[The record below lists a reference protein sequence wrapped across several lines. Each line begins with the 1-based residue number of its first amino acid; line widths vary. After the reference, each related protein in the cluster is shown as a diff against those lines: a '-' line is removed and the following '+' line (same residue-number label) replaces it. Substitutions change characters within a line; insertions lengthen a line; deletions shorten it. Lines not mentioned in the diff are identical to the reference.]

1 MFFAHIP
8 AGYLVSRALVRGNPF
23 PLKFVLFAGMAGG
36 VMPDVDLLYLYL
48 LDATP
53 QPHHTYWTHLPIAWL
68 GCTALVW
75 VAARKCSAACRL
87 GWTAF
92 LLGWLSHLLLDTLT
106 GDIWWPYPLVD
117 QPYSLARIEARY
129 QPWWMNYLLHWSMA
143 VEAAIIALAVWLE
156 GTKPRVLNRIK
167 LPKPV
172 AFAGIVLTGLML
184 AEIFLPGPAV
194 NQPVLGASAKDWHPA
209 SFWHPH
215 WGASG
220 VHKGIDIFAPRGTA
234 VLAAQSG
241 WVVYRGTL
249 AQGGRVVAVLSAR
262 GWLHYYA
269 HLDSTQARAGAWVKQ
284 GTPIGRV
291 GSTGNATGK
300 PPHLHYSIV
309 SPIPKLTDFRP
320 VAQGWKRMFY
330 RNPSGL
336 LAQQSASVARA
347 RHAVFNIHPARQGYV
362 KLAQKND
369 RIAPIIVPCSLFLE
383 RSRACA

>member
-23 PLKFVLFAGMAGG
+23 PFGFVLFAGMAGG

-53 QPHHTYWTHLPIAWL
+53 QHHHTYWTHLPIAWL

-75 VAARKCSAACRL
+75 VAARKCNAACRL

-106 GDIWWPYPLVD
+106 GDIWWLYPLVD
-117 QPYSLARIEARY
+117 QPYSLVKIEARY
-129 QPWWMNYLLHWSMA
+129 SPWWMNYLLHWSMV
-143 VEAAIIALAVWLE
+143 VEAIIIGWAVWLE
-156 GTKPRVLNRIK
+156 SARPRVPRRFK
-167 LPKPV
+167 LPKP
-172 AFAGIVLTGLML
+172 AAWAGAVLLGLML
-184 AEIFLPGPAV
+184 AEIYFPYQDLR
-194 NQPVLGASAKDWHPA
+194 QPVLGAHARDWHA
-209 SFWHPH
+209 NSFWHPR
-215 WGASG
+215 WGVSG

-269 HLDSTQARAGAWVKQ
+269 HLDSTQAQAGTWVKQ
-284 GTPIGRV
+284 GAPIGRV

-320 VAQGWKRMFY
+320 VAQGWKRLFY

-336 LAQQSASVARA
+336 LAQQSAAVARA
-347 RHAVFNIHPARQGYV
+347 THAGLNIHPAWQG
-362 KLAQKND
+362 LA
-369 RIAPIIVPCSLFLE
+369 
-383 RSRACA
+383 ACQT